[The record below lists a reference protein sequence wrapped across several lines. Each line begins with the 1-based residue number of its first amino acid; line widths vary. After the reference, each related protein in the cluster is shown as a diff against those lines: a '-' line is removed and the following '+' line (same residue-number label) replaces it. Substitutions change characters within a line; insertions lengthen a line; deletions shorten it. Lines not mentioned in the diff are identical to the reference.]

1 MERLIRR
8 GFSQCDYEPC
18 LFSKNGVIILVYVHD
33 CLFFGKNGQIL
44 DEMIEDLKKEFDL
57 KHEGDVG
64 AFWECPNVL
73 RRALRPAN
81 TVPLGRLEARTKM

>member
-1 MERLIRR
+1 MTV
-8 GFSQCDYEPC
+8 FSLGRMDK
-18 LFSKNGVIILVYVHD
+18 FS
-33 CLFFGKNGQIL
+33 L
-44 DEMIEDLKKEFDL
+44 DETIEDLKKEFDL